1 MLDIQSRDRLSR
13 RLALYSMAAG
23 GMLVSTGATA
33 RVVSIDSDLIG
44 FTLTVNEDFQQ
55 QDLDIDGNGMDDFR
69 VTVQDGFTDR
79 VLLEGKTV
87 DNQVLSYAGCAGDVY
102 AGNLAAGTVV
112 PPPGATFN
120 QKGVLYSTYG
130 TSCSLF
136 DPNTTGYVGLKFLR
150 NGSLRYAWMK
160 VRVDA
165 LSSHTFTI
173 EDGAYE
179 SQSNTSITVGA
190 QPTPIDPEPV
200 PAGGLVPTA
209 AGLLALGAI
218 MLRRRKRDLG
228 TDGDMRDRQS

>member
-1 MLDIQSRDRLSR
+1 MLDIQSRDLLSR

-33 RVVSIDSDLIG
+33 SVVSIDNALIG
-44 FTLTVNEDFQQ
+44 LSVTANNNTQNR
-55 QDLDIDGNGMDDFR
+55 DLDIDGDGTADFQL
-69 VTVQDGFTDR
+69 TVQDGGHDR
-79 VLLEGKTV
+79 VSLEGTAPT
-87 DNQVLSYAGCAGDVY
+87 NQVASYAGCVGY
-102 AGNLAAGTVV
+102 AGNLAPGTEVAGAV
-112 PPPGATFN
+112 FN
-120 QKGVLYSTYG
+120 NKGILYSQYHLT
-130 TSCSLF
+130 CSKF
-136 DPNTTGYVGLKFLR
+136 DPVTTGYVGLQFLR
-150 NGSLRYAWMK
+150 NGSLRFAWMK
-160 VRVDA
+160 VKVDA
-165 LSSHTFTI
+165 VSSHTFTI